1 MIVTIVT
8 SINNRIKQQCEIN
21 QIKTDLIHN
30 LMNQLTL
37 TKLRLVLYKKI
48 KTNILLQA
56 FFLKDEILLFL
67 KKSFNFWV
75 RQCMMNEN

>member
-8 SINNRIKQQCEIN
+8 SLNNRIKQQCKIN

-30 LMNQLTL
+30 LMNQLKL

-48 KTNILLQA
+48 KINIPLQA
-56 FFLKDEILLFL
+56 
-67 KKSFNFWV
+67 SF
-75 RQCMMNEN
+75 